1 VTWQPQLKRKV
12 LYKLRHY
19 SCLCYKCLFTS
30 KYYLE
35 AKDFDGGSLLC
46 GSDGSV
52 FIPIKILF
60 KITLVGFLPMFYGF
74 NTCNLDNQAK
84 ELGEDLN
91 KLPKI
96 YNWATLL
103 LN

>member
-1 VTWQPQLKRKV
+1 MTWQPQLKRKV

-35 AKDFDGGSLLC
+35 AKDFDGSLQC

-52 FIPIKILF
+52 FVPIKILL
-60 KITLVGFLPMFYGF
+60 KITFVGFQYISCSCLCFRDSIPVIWTIKPIRGRSD
-74 NTCNLDNQAK
+74 LIDK
-84 ELGEDLN
+84 EL
-91 KLPKI
+91 
-96 YNWATLL
+96 
-103 LN
+103 